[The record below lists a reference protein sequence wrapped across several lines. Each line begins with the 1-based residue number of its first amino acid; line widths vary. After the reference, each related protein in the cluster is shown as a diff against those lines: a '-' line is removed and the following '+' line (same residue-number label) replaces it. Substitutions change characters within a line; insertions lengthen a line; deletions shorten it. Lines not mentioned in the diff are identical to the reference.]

1 MRHMVKMPRV
11 GDTTRT
17 VLIAEWLREVGDQ
30 VEAGTPLVSVETDKV
45 TAEIPAPVS
54 GRLVER
60 LADIDDEVDVGSQFC
75 VIEE

>member
-1 MRHMVKMPRV
+1 VRHMVKMPKV

-17 VLIAEWLREVGDQ
+17 VLIAEWFREVGDQ
-30 VEAGTPLVSVETDKV
+30 VEEGTPLVAVETDKV

-60 LADIDDEVDVGSQFC
+60 LAGIDDEVDVGSQFC

>member
-1 MRHMVKMPRV
+1 M
-11 GDTTRT
+11 GIDCDSSAILWT
-17 VLIAEWLREVGDQ
+17 VCSSPSGSGRWGDQ
-30 VEAGTPLVSVETDKV
+30 VEEGTPLVAVETDKV

-60 LADIDDEVDVGSQFC
+60 LAGIDDEVDVGSQFC